1 MWIAGLLVACVILT
15 IVPFIA
21 APKDAG
27 FGGADDAAGEL
38 VGEIDPEYEPW
49 AEPVLERILG
59 GELPG
64 ETESLLFCLQAALG
78 WRDLLWIWISGGK
91 KEIQYKRYRG
101 KTGEL
106 IMALHHRNHCH
117 GNQILLMDQYA
128 VCSQMASWNP
138 DWKIMLGLIS
148 LLGCI
153 GSKTGLI
160 SVAVGLCMV
169 VFTHK

>member
-1 MWIAGLLVACVILT
+1 MKKPMWIAGLLVACVILT

-78 WRDLLWIWISGGK
+78 SGVICYGFGYLVSSK
-91 KEIQYKRYRG
+91 KYSTNDTEERQ
-101 KTGEL
+101 E
-106 IMALHHRNHCH
+106 N
-117 GNQILLMDQYA
+117 
-128 VCSQMASWNP
+128 
-138 DWKIMLGLIS
+138 
-148 LLGCI
+148 
-153 GSKTGLI
+153 
-160 SVAVGLCMV
+160 
-169 VFTHK
+169 

>member
-1 MWIAGLLVACVILT
+1 MMKKLMWIAGLLLACIILT

-78 WRDLLWIWISGGK
+78 SGVICYGFGYLAARK
-91 KEIQYKRYRG
+91 KYSTNDTEERQ
-101 KTGEL
+101 E
-106 IMALHHRNHCH
+106 N
-117 GNQILLMDQYA
+117 
-128 VCSQMASWNP
+128 
-138 DWKIMLGLIS
+138 
-148 LLGCI
+148 
-153 GSKTGLI
+153 
-160 SVAVGLCMV
+160 
-169 VFTHK
+169 

>member
-1 MWIAGLLVACVILT
+1 MKKPMWIAGLLVACVILT

-78 WRDLLWIWISGGK
+78 SGVICYSTNDT
-91 KEIQYKRYRG
+91 EERQ
-101 KTGEL
+101 E
-106 IMALHHRNHCH
+106 N
-117 GNQILLMDQYA
+117 
-128 VCSQMASWNP
+128 
-138 DWKIMLGLIS
+138 
-148 LLGCI
+148 
-153 GSKTGLI
+153 
-160 SVAVGLCMV
+160 
-169 VFTHK
+169 

>member
-78 WRDLLWIWISGGK
+78 SGVICYGFGYLVAR
-91 KEIQYKRYRG
+91 KEYSTNDTEERQ
-101 KTGEL
+101 E
-106 IMALHHRNHCH
+106 N
-117 GNQILLMDQYA
+117 
-128 VCSQMASWNP
+128 
-138 DWKIMLGLIS
+138 
-148 LLGCI
+148 
-153 GSKTGLI
+153 
-160 SVAVGLCMV
+160 
-169 VFTHK
+169 